1 MLINQRQNS
10 TFDSISGYYGGQA
23 QAPVPG
29 GQQNYG
35 YAQYSYGGQSGNGTS
50 NPSDN

>member
-1 MLINQRQNS
+1 MYLF
-10 TFDSISGYYGGQA
+10 TFDIISGYYGGQP

-29 GQQNYG
+29 GQQNYA
-35 YAQYSYGGQSGNGTS
+35 YPQYGYGGQSGNGSS